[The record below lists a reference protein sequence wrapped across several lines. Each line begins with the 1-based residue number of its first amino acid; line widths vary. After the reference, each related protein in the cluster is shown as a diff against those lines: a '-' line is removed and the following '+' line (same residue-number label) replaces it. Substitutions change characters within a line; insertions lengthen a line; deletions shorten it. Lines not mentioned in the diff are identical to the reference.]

1 MSEGKKYEPIPLWL
15 DRKLL
20 KRMGVMGAE
29 NKDLLKGYLYGSH
42 ECFEILW
49 PQIEVM
55 KEALVGLAEQ
65 KVWNYD
71 EGEED
76 FELNSSNFQLRIY
89 LAQEA
94 LKKVEEI
101 TNE

>member
-1 MSEGKKYEPIPLWL
+1 MTQEKEFVPIPLWL

-49 PQIEVM
+49 PQIELM
-55 KEALVGLAEQ
+55 KTTLSSISHTKIFNEVNVINVDNLFKIIREAQ
-65 KVWNYD
+65 D
-71 EGEED
+71 
-76 FELNSSNFQLRIY
+76 
-89 LAQEA
+89 A
-94 LKKVEEI
+94 LDKVEAMK
-101 TNE
+101 